1 MQTRTNPRERDRGGG
16 KHRYRKVLVLVKE
29 TYLEQVLKAGDEAQL
44 ADIRARRS
52 GVESVQASHLE
63 HEETLALVVK
73 TLESAGLEVV
83 PVRQL
88 DDFARL
94 VPDVDL
100 IVTVGGDGTFLRISH
115 EVQTAVPVLGVNSAP
130 ITSFGHFCLTDRHG
144 FPAVLAAILRSE
156 IQPIKLLRLRLTLNG
171 VQLREPVLNEVL
183 VAHKHPAGT
192 SRYQISVRGKSA
204 NHKGSGLLIAAPS
217 GSTGF
222 LRSEGGPV
230 LPITSRCFA
239 YQKRAPFLRLFEK
252 QVFLKGTVKAGETMR
267 LVSQMQGGKL
277 FVDGEHIEYDFPR
290 GAILTVEAAEQD
302 LVAFVDPGCHTP
314 YLLERKLYNLP
325 LLGSWSKAAAAILGR
340 TLAPK
345 LHQAGSTTGATAAAS
360 ADGFTALKNGKTSA
374 IKAWFSRMRNSLKK
388 RNV

>member
-1 MQTRTNPRERDRGGG
+1 MQTRKNPREFDRGGG
-16 KHRYRKVLVLVKE
+16 AHRYKKVLVLVKE

-52 GVESVQASHLE
+52 GVESVQASHQE
-63 HEETLALVVK
+63 HEETLAHVVG
-73 TLESAGLEVV
+73 TLKSAGLEVV
-83 PVRQL
+83 QVRQL

-94 VPDVDL
+94 MPGVDL

-144 FPAVLAAILRSE
+144 FAAVLAAILRSE

-171 VQLREPVLNEVL
+171 VPLREPVLNEVL

-192 SRYQISVRGKSA
+192 SRYQLTVQGKSA
-204 NHKGSGLLIAAPS
+204 NHKGSGLLIAAPA

-230 LPITSRCFA
+230 LPITARCFA

-252 QVFLKGTVKAGETMR
+252 QTFLRGIVRAGDPLQ

-290 GAILTVEAAEQD
+290 GSILTVEAAEQD
-302 LVAFVDPGCHTP
+302 LVAYVDPGCHTP
-314 YLLERKLYNLP
+314 YLLERRLYSLP
-325 LLGSWSKAAAAILGR
+325 FLGSWSKAYSGILSR
-340 TLAPK
+340 ILVPK
-345 LHQAGSTTGATAAAS
+345 LHKGGTADATAAAS
-360 ADGFTALKNGKTSA
+360 SDGYTALKNGKTSA
-374 IKAWFSRMRNSLKK
+374 IHAWFTRMRNSLKK